1 MSERVTGTVK
11 WFNGQKG
18 YGFIARDG
26 GEDVFVHYSAIEGQG
41 FRNLE
46 EGDRVE
52 FSVEQGRKGPAAA
65 EKLATTCQ
73 RAVLNTELTYDR
85 QEGIPEPFGQG
96 SHATIA

>member
-18 YGFIARDG
+18 YGFITRDG

-41 FRNLE
+41 FRNLY

-52 FSVEQGRKGPAAA
+52 FTIEQGQKGPSAVDVR
-65 EKLATTCQ
+65 KL
-73 RAVLNTELTYDR
+73 
-85 QEGIPEPFGQG
+85 
-96 SHATIA
+96 